1 MLAKA
6 LKSDSNQLVIFLAL
20 LTFARIMWLSVSG
33 HNLYGDEAQY
43 WLWSKNLDWGYYSKP
58 PVIAWA
64 IRLSTILFGEAEW
77 AIRIFSPLTHTV
89 IALITYK
96 IAIELFDKKTA
107 IWSALT
113 YITLPA
119 VFVSSSLI
127 STDPFLLL
135 FWSLSFYTY
144 IKAFKT
150 DHLKWWV
157 LLGVASGLGMLTK
170 YSMGLL
176 LASILLHLHFSG
188 KLVVVLK
195 SHKIWIGGL
204 IAFLIWLPNLVWN
217 YNNSMAS
224 LNHTYDLAKG
234 RADAQFSLKN
244 FGIFFISQFAVF
256 GPVLF
261 STLIYFL
268 IKFKKSEFKKYSL
281 LLIFSLTFFL
291 VICVLSF
298 LSRAH
303 ANWAAPTYIAAT
315 IMVVHY
321 LLSKN
326 KLNLLKTSFM
336 LHLILG
342 VLLLFYGA
350 AVQNFDICLSKK
362 NDMFKRVRGFSEIG
376 EQLDTYRLIYP
387 SVFWATDDRMNLS
400 SFAYY
405 TKPHAFDL
413 KKWNPSMQI
422 KDHFDL
428 TTSMAEAVGKNV
440 VVISNYYTASSLIKY
455 GKSTEEIGCLYYSP
469 YEGLERKFNLILIRG
484 FKGYYG

>member
-20 LTFARIMWLSVSG
+20 LTFARLIWLYVSG
-33 HNLYGDEAQY
+33 HDLYGDEAQY
-43 WLWSKNLDWGYYSKP
+43 WLWSQNLDWGYYSKP
-58 PVIAWA
+58 PVVAWV
-64 IRLSTILFGEAEW
+64 IYLSTATFGESEW
-77 AIRIFSPLTHTV
+77 AIRIFSPLTHTIISIV
-89 IALITYK
+89 IYK

-107 IWSALT
+107 IWSAIT

-135 FWSLSFYTY
+135 FWSLSFYAY
-144 IKAFKT
+144 IKALKT
-150 DHLKWWV
+150 DNLTWWV
-157 LLGVASGLGMLTK
+157 ALGITAGFGMLTK

-176 LASILLHLHFSG
+176 LISILLHLYFSG
-188 KLVVVLK
+188 KLPVVLK
-195 SHKIWIGGL
+195 SPKIWIGGV
-204 IAFLIWLPNLVWN
+204 IAFIIWLPNLVWN
-217 YNNSMAS
+217 YNNAMAS
-224 LNHTYDLAKG
+224 FNHTYDLARG
-234 RADAQFSLKN
+234 RADSQFSIKN

-256 GPVLF
+256 GPILF
-261 STLIYFL
+261 STLIYFF
-268 IKFKKSEFKKYSL
+268 IKIKKTEFKKYSL
-281 LLIFSLTFFL
+281 LLIFSLTFFI

-303 ANWAAPTYIAAT
+303 ANWAAPAYVAT
-315 IMVVHY
+315 TILVVHY

-326 KLNLLKTSFM
+326 KLNLLKASFM
-336 LHLILG
+336 LHLVLG

-350 AVQNFDICLSKK
+350 AVQNFDIPLSKK
-362 NDMFKRVRGFSEIG
+362 TDIFKRVRGFEEIG
-376 EQLDTYRLIYP
+376 DQLDTYRLIYP
-387 SVFWATDDRMNLS
+387 NVFWAADDRMNLS
-400 SFAYY
+400 SLAYY

-469 YEGLERKFNLILIRG
+469 YEGLEKKFNLILIRG